1 MITPRNPDVLT
12 LETEP
17 NALVVAQPATP
28 GFGLLPGV
36 TKEVNSIQKY
46 LPGRPVILNAE
57 EATVSAVSRAM
68 KDHTWV
74 HFACHGIQDSVDSTN
89 SAFALYDGKLR
100 ISDLMKIYSK
110 GAELAVLSACQ
121 TAIGDD
127 SHPEESMHLAGGML
141 AAGFRSVIGTLWSIG
156 DSDAPIVAQ
165 ELYKVLGEQRSRG
178 ERTSPV
184 YALHEAVRILRERV
198 GEEMFVKWIPF
209 VHFGA

>member
-1 MITPRNPDVLT
+1 MAAFNFVVSSYTSSISALITPQNPDVLT

-36 TKEVNSIQKY
+36 TKEVNSIQEY

-121 TAIGDD
+121 MATGDD
-127 SHPEESMHLAGGML
+127 NHSEESMTCWRHDCC
-141 AAGFRSVIGTLWSIG
+141 RV
-156 DSDAPIVAQ
+156 Q
-165 ELYKVLGEQRSRG
+165 KCHRY
-178 ERTSPV
+178 PV
-184 YALHEAVRILRERV
+184 VDW
-198 GEEMFVKWIPF
+198 G
-209 VHFGA
+209 